1 MLLHVHPTGEVELVL
16 PRWVSKAVGTSFLKE
31 RHDWIIQ
38 MLSSQVSRQ
47 GVQQPLL
54 LIDGADMPCFGDS
67 LTLSLEIDSKRKKT
81 FIHAAGSDLIVRAP
95 GMASAAASIGSWYK
109 KEAQAYY
116 SAQGGEYA
124 KILGFS
130 GLTIRARNMK
140 TQWGSCSQKAKV
152 LTFNWRLALG
162 PEPVARY
169 VAAHEVAHLL
179 HPNHSPVFWSTV
191 LKLYPEYEEYRAW
204 LRKYGGGLYIAKS

>member
-1 MLLHVHPTGEVELVL
+1 M
-16 PRWVSKAVGTSFLKE
+16 
-31 RHDWIIQ
+31 
-38 MLSSQVSRQ
+38 
-47 GVQQPLL
+47 
-54 LIDGADMPCFGDS
+54 
-67 LTLSLEIDSKRKKT
+67 
-81 FIHAAGSDLIVRAP
+81 RAP
-95 GMASAAASIGSWYK
+95 SVVSAAASIGDWYK
-109 KEAQAYY
+109 REAQAYY

-169 VAAHEVAHLL
+169 VAAHEVAHLV
-179 HPNHSPVFWSTV
+179 HPNHSPAFWATV
-191 LKLYPEYEEYRAW
+191 LELYPEYGEHRAW
-204 LRKYGGGLYIAKS
+204 LRKYGGGLYIVKK